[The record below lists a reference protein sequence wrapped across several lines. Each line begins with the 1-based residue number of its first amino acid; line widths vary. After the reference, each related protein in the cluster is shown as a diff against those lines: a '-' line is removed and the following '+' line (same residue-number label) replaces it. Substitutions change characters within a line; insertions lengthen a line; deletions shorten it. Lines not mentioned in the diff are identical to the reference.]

1 MEMQN
6 VTRIFILRD
15 NKKGADCKKREKSR
29 YALIESH
36 AKKKQFPNKR
46 SIYFSLEQSRLAKH

>member
-36 AKKKQFPNKR
+36 AKKNNFQTSVQYIF
-46 SIYFSLEQSRLAKH
+46 L